1 MTPIFYVKYVVNF
14 FVLFSIIKMLII
26 LKTILVNFIFS
37 TKKFQVIFF
46 RTVLKMHHLFFF
58 FFAYI
63 NIFSFSKRAILVTK
77 HSLISLTGDG
87 FSLQPNRRLVQAYLL
102 NYTTLPN
109 RPSSSHLRLSPSLE
123 MAMMQTATRL
133 PHSTI
138 TSVSPMIPLQGP
150 PSHLC
155 FSHSPMT
162 HQPNLLFSTT
172 NTRPFSL
179 RPPRKL
185 LCTPP
190 RGKYVR
196 EDYLVVCPQI
206 TKHALYWFCLLY
218 HFLGVVMCCFVG
230 LIWLHR
236 CSFWFARKWR
246 RKELGFRFLIFERQ
260 KKP

>member
-1 MTPIFYVKYVVNF
+1 
-14 FVLFSIIKMLII
+14 
-26 LKTILVNFIFS
+26 
-37 TKKFQVIFF
+37 
-46 RTVLKMHHLFFF
+46 
-58 FFAYI
+58 
-63 NIFSFSKRAILVTK
+63 
-77 HSLISLTGDG
+77 
-87 FSLQPNRRLVQAYLL
+87 
-102 NYTTLPN
+102 
-109 RPSSSHLRLSPSLE
+109 

-196 EDYLVVCPQI
+196 EDYLVKKMSAKEVQELVKEERTVPLIIDFYATWCGPCILMAQELEMLAVEYESNALI
-206 TKHALYWFCLLY
+206 VKVDTDDEYEFARDMQVRGLPTLYFISPDPTKNAIRTE
-218 HFLGVVMCCFVG
+218 G
-230 LIWLHR
+230 LIPIQMMR
-236 CSFWFARKWR
+236 DIIDN
-246 RKELGFRFLIFERQ
+246 EM
-260 KKP
+260 

>member
-1 MTPIFYVKYVVNF
+1 M
-14 FVLFSIIKMLII
+14 
-26 LKTILVNFIFS
+26 
-37 TKKFQVIFF
+37 
-46 RTVLKMHHLFFF
+46 
-58 FFAYI
+58 
-63 NIFSFSKRAILVTK
+63 
-77 HSLISLTGDG
+77 SLTGDG

-138 TSVSPMIPLQGP
+138 TSVSPMIPFQGP